1 MDKWITLKPTKGLDG
16 SGEYNIVSP
25 DTLYLGK
32 SYSDYANDWLNW
44 LLSTKADNR
53 NSGPVVFLSSKHIP
67 NSTTQLG
74 RNFFDLVKVSEAATT
89 RATSSSAFDSANSG
103 APKLY
108 VNEPH
113 IRIGNNRL
121 QIFENQAVFV
131 PVGVCYLFANEPYM
145 DWGYMQDFLGL
156 MIDSGDNPPDTIQ
169 LTINNEPITLP
180 SGLSTLSEFRIRTP
194 IFTALVPDSP
204 YGTSLKDFL
213 EEGQIPPGPHP
224 IMVDGYFV
232 MLQLKQGRYW
242 VHSWFSAGREV
253 RGPYFSELLYQIEV
267 CERPK
272 CDPHGRLTVVRPA
285 QFQGEAALLA
295 KRMTADGL
303 LTPAEAERFNSIQD
317 GVNKRLSCV
326 SNTGTTTREAS

>member
-1 MDKWITLKPTKGLDG
+1 
-16 SGEYNIVSP
+16 
-25 DTLYLGK
+25 
-32 SYSDYANDWLNW
+32 
-44 LLSTKADNR
+44 
-53 NSGPVVFLSSKHIP
+53 
-67 NSTTQLG
+67 
-74 RNFFDLVKVSEAATT
+74 
-89 RATSSSAFDSANSG
+89 
-103 APKLY
+103 
-108 VNEPH
+108 
-113 IRIGNNRL
+113 
-121 QIFENQAVFV
+121 
-131 PVGVCYLFANEPYM
+131 M

-180 SGLSTLSEFRIRTP
+180 SGLSTLSEYRIRTP
-194 IFTALVPDSP
+194 IFTALIPDSP

-213 EEGQIPPGPHP
+213 EEGQIPPGSHP

-242 VHSWFSAGREV
+242 VHSWFGAGREV

-272 CDPHGRLTVVRPA
+272 CNPHGRLTVVRPA

-303 LTPAEAERFNSIQD
+303 LTPPEAERFNSIQD

-326 SNTGTTTREAS
+326 SDTGTTTREAS